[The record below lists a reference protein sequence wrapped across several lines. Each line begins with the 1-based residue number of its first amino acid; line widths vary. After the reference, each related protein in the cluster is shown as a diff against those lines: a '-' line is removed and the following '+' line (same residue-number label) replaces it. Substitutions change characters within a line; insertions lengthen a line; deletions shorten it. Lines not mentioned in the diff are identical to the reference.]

1 MFHHLALEPCKFK
14 ASRERPHSSVS
25 SIYPR
30 VPSSELP
37 AGVEHRSSGFSAVFS
52 HMQHSLYNVN
62 VLHRLVHAHKP
73 NEGTKIVPI
82 NLGPGSEVDAARWLD
97 KI

>member
-1 MFHHLALEPCKFK
+1 
-14 ASRERPHSSVS
+14 
-25 SIYPR
+25 
-30 VPSSELP
+30 
-37 AGVEHRSSGFSAVFS
+37 
-52 HMQHSLYNVN
+52 MQHSLYNVN